1 MSKSSFPDSVRAAES
16 WAEVRARDH
25 VVRYRRSGLGRAV
38 LVLIPPDHPDAL
50 WPELLDGLGGSFRLI
65 VPEPPAAEPDAAA
78 WLATFLEGLGVSN
91 VGILAAGCFCIPAL
105 ESALAEADQISR
117 IVLVPA
123 AAGSGQRA
131 AGSGVLQTAIR
142 DVGVPLLVVRR
153 DQPAGDVVPIVTEFL
168 RGDGT

>member
-50 WPELLDGLGGSFRLI
+50 WPELLDGLGGAFRLI

-105 ESALAEADQISR
+105 EAALAEADQISR

-123 AAGSGQRA
+123 GAGGGRPAAN
-131 AGSGVLQTAIR
+131 GVLETAIR
-142 DVGVPLLVVRR
+142 EVGVPLLVVRR
-153 DQPAGDVVPIVTEFL
+153 AQPADDVVPLVIEFF
-168 RGDGT
+168 GEQGT

>member
-1 MSKSSFPDSVRAAES
+1 MSKSSFPESVRAES

-38 LVLIPPDHPDAL
+38 LVLVPPDHADPI
-50 WPELLDGLGGSFRLI
+50 WPELLDALAATFRLI

-78 WLATFLEGLGVSN
+78 WLATFLEGLGASN

-105 ESALAEADQISR
+105 ESALAEADQIAR
-117 IVLVPA
+117 IVLVPGGAGGGRPA
-123 AAGSGQRA
+123 AN
-131 AGSGVLQTAIR
+131 GVLETAIR

-153 DQPAGDVVPIVTEFL
+153 AQPADEVVPLVTEFL
-168 RGDGT
+168 RGDGR